1 MAVSKA
7 FSMGWRARPTKEL
20 PLCLAKPGGFHNA
33 NAEPGLATT
42 KLKTKFALKESIMK
56 RILWLIVAIFAI
68 CLTTLTTYAQS
79 GSLKLRFSVPF
90 AFTAENTLFPAG
102 EYEVTQPDR
111 YVLLLRNV
119 ETQASGFEH
128 VLPKSL
134 RNGGGSAKVVF
145 HRYGTEYFLDRITD
159 GPANSA
165 YDLRPSKQE
174 RWLANGGSNPQ
185 PDVVSYLANRGDH
198 RSEDGRK

>member
-1 MAVSKA
+1 MVVSKA
-7 FSMGWRARPTKEL
+7 FSMDWRARPTNEL
-20 PLCLAKPGGFHNA
+20 RLYLAKPSGFHDA
-33 NAEPGLATT
+33 PQKQDWRQT
-42 KLKTKFALKESIMK
+42 KLKTRFALKESIMK
-56 RILWLIVAIFAI
+56 RILWLIVATFAI
-68 CLTTLTTYAQS
+68 SLTTLTTYAQS

-134 RNGGGSAKVVF
+134 RNGDNPRASPP
-145 HRYGTEYFLDRITD
+145 TSPD
-159 GPANSA
+159 G
-165 YDLRPSKQE
+165 Q
-174 RWLANGGSNPQ
+174 G
-185 PDVVSYLANRGDH
+185 V
-198 RSEDGRK
+198 